1 MISKNVIAIRHDE
14 AFHAET
20 QLNTRTEILTF
31 VIYPFCD
38 MILANLIEQQIQ

>member
-1 MISKNVIAIRHDE
+1 MTANNVIAIRHDE

-31 VIYPFCD
+31 VSYPFCD
-38 MILANLIEQQIQ
+38 MILANLIAKQIQ